1 MKKVFAIMAVAGM
14 FAFVSCG
21 PKAEEQATE
30 ATEATE
36 QVMDDAANDMSAA
49 ADQATEAVEDAAA
62 TVDSVATAVEGTTE
76 EAAQ

>member
-30 ATEATE
+30 ATETTE

-49 ADQATEAVEDAAA
+49 AEEVTEETVAA
-62 TVDSVATAVEGTTE
+62 TDSVATAVEGTTE